1 MSSERADIHSVPAL
15 SDCALFRFPAPEF
28 PDRNTGMSAEKT
40 AQVILIQQPHERT
53 GLFQGQP
60 AHPHQLTDPFHFQPV
75 EIAIRLC
82 PVCRLKTVLK
92 YPVLTFRD
100 AAISSARTGRSQVSA
115 R

>member
-75 EIAIRLC
+75 EIGDQALSRV
-82 PVCRLKTVLK
+82 PFEDRTQ
-92 YPVLTFRD
+92 
-100 AAISSARTGRSQVSA
+100 ISRTDV
-115 R
+115 

>member
-1 MSSERADIHSVPAL
+1 MSSERADIHSVPAR

-75 EIAIRLC
+75 EIGDQALSRV
-82 PVCRLKTVLK
+82 PFEDRTQ
-92 YPVLTFRD
+92 
-100 AAISSARTGRSQVSA
+100 ISRTDV
-115 R
+115 